1 MAESKN
7 SMGQGLID
15 KIVNAL
21 DKLTT
26 LEIVTVVGRVQKDGG
41 KDGALGVDWSA
52 DPKVMLS
59 KINVLM
65 GDITTSIDP
74 EFVTGNY
81 QSLRDFHAKREA
93 QGYQIIQDNI
103 QAIKELLGLA
113 KILRGEEEQGAA
125 DGA

>member
-1 MAESKN
+1 MSKATK
-7 SMGQGLID
+7 GQALID
-15 KIVNAL
+15 KIINAL

-26 LEIVTVVGRVQKDGG
+26 LEIVTVVGRVQKDENTGV
-41 KDGALGVDWSA
+41 LEVDWAA

-59 KINVLM
+59 KINLLM

-81 QSLRDFHAKREA
+81 TDLREFHAKREE
-93 QGYQIIQDNI
+93 QGHRIIQDNI

-113 KILRGEEEQGAA
+113 KILRGEEDESDEPGNT
-125 DGA
+125 